1 LCGVSPLF
9 AGVLR
14 AISASRQQRAPTAV
28 AAYREA
34 MSEFRAIVIEQETD
48 AGRILAHTA
57 EVRRLS
63 DALLMPGAVTIAVE
77 YSCLNFKD
85 GLAIAG
91 KPGVVRTS
99 PLIPGVDLVGTV
111 ETSDDP
117 RWMAGDHVILNGAG
131 IGERHHGGLAER
143 ARVDGGALV
152 RLPEAFTSEQAAA
165 IGTAGFTAMLAVL
178 ALERH
183 GVTPGA
189 AAGGSSGAAADAG
202 PSADILV
209 TGAAGGV
216 GSVAIAI
223 LAKLGYRVTAS
234 TGRAASESDYLTRLG
249 ASEIIDRA
257 ELSDPGKPLQS
268 QRWAGIIDSVGSH
281 TLANAIAQTRYG
293 GAIAACGLAQGADLP
308 ATVMPFILRGVTLA
322 GINSVDAPLSHR
334 EQAWSRLATDLDP
347 ELLAE
352 MTTSITLENAVPAAQ
367 DILAGRVRGRTV
379 VDVRA

>member
-9 AGVLR
+9 AGVMR

-85 GLAIAG
+85 GLALAG

-189 AAGGSSGAAADAG
+189 AANAG

-268 QRWAGIIDSVGSH
+268 QRWAGVIDSVGSH

-322 GINSVDAPLSHR
+322 GINSVDAPLSQR

-352 MTTSITLENAVPAAQ
+352 MTTSITLADAVPAAH

>member
-1 LCGVSPLF
+1 
-9 AGVLR
+9 
-14 AISASRQQRAPTAV
+14 
-28 AAYREA
+28 

-85 GLAIAG
+85 GLALAG
-91 KPGVVRTS
+91 KRGVVRTS

-183 GVTPGA
+183 SVTPGA
-189 AAGGSSGAAADAG
+189 AASAAAGGSTGAAANAG

-268 QRWAGIIDSVGSH
+268 QRWAGVIDSVGSH

-322 GINSVDAPLSHR
+322 GINSVDAPLSQR

-352 MTTSITLENAVPAAQ
+352 MTTSITLADAVPAAH